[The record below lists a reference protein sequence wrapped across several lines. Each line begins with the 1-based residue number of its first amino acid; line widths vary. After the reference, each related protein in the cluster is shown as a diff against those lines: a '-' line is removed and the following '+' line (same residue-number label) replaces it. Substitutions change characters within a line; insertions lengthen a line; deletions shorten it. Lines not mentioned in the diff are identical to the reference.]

1 MYYDT
6 FIVNRHYHRFIQG
19 TLCDWRE
26 ADKMAWKMAHECKR
40 LAVIRAK
47 KSLKFFLLDALL
59 YTNSEKNLD
68 SHVFHFML

>member
-1 MYYDT
+1 
-6 FIVNRHYHRFIQG
+6 
-19 TLCDWRE
+19 
-26 ADKMAWKMAHECKR
+26 MAWKMAHECKR